1 MICTH
6 NHRRLLLAV
15 VFIAINLIILP
26 SRITKSGF
34 EAGSSSRSDGGD
46 SHPSPVA
53 SSILGEAL
61 SIRAGGDLPWTDSYE
76 PRQTKA
82 RNVRVS
88 FRLHDV
94 EDEPRPDKFLSVDSF
109 FCQNRTDLPRT
120 LQSNGNG
127 RLFDFTTTVS
137 TDLRLV
143 FMGDSLGHQFCQG
156 FEAAVL
162 GKGHELKR
170 TVQKKYNIGRKVF
183 DCLVSSAPVRG
194 GGAVA
199 FWRYTK
205 LLQRKTW
212 AKITPC
218 YSNER
223 LWGENFL
230 MELLDHKY
238 SDEPAG
244 LSEITVNQFDA
255 AIVRIPHGWMTAEE
269 ITKERLEEVITFAQ
283 NLLGVRVVIFTTVGL
298 DNNAIGAEQWS
309 RVEKIN
315 EYVHEIASN
324 FKPTSVDGVQW
335 IMVQEWSRF
344 TSAILRENGLSMG
357 YNTSSND
364 FFFERLVGGET
375 SWAQSVPM
383 VCANR
388 PKDNL
393 HSECKRNKISPD
405 GIHWCVETLG
415 PRFTASIAC
424 LLGCAYNERPP
435 DRTQRGVSRLKR
447 CERDCNEQFMSLNR
461 IGDKYIGDGLTI
473 HSTSSTI

>member
-1 MICTH
+1 MMNDRY
-6 NHRRLLLAV
+6 NHRRLLLAF

-26 SRITKSGF
+26 SRITIKSGF
-34 EAGSSSRSDGGD
+34 EAVGVDSSPAVSSS
-46 SHPSPVA
+46 
-53 SSILGEAL
+53 LGEAI
-61 SIRAGGDLPWTDSYE
+61 SIRAGRGLPWTESYE
-76 PRQTKA
+76 PRQTKV

-109 FCQNRTDLPRT
+109 FCRHNRTDLPRT
-120 LQSNGNG
+120 LQTNGDG

-162 GKGHELKR
+162 GRGHERKR
-170 TVQKKYNIGRKVF
+170 TVQKSYNIGRKIF
-183 DCLVSSAPVRG
+183 DCLASSAPVRG

-205 LLQRKTW
+205 LLQRKAW

-230 MELLDHKY
+230 MELLDHKF
-238 SDEPAG
+238 SDEPEG
-244 LSEITVNQFDA
+244 REMTVDQFDA
-255 AIVRIPHGWMTAEE
+255 AVVRIPHGWMAAEE
-269 ITKERLEEVITFAQ
+269 ITKERLEEVVTFAQ

-298 DNNAIGAEQWS
+298 DNNAIGPEQWAG
-309 RVEKIN
+309 VEKIN
-315 EYVHEIASN
+315 EYVHDIAKN

-344 TSAILRENGLSMG
+344 TSQIIRENGLSMG
-357 YNTSSND
+357 YNISSND
-364 FFFERLVGGET
+364 FYFERLVGGET

-383 VCANR
+383 VCANK

-435 DRTQRGVSRLKR
+435 DRATQRGVSSLRK
-447 CERDCNEQFMSLNR
+447 CEHECNEQFMSLTR
-461 IGDKYIGDGLTI
+461 IGDEYIGKGLTL
-473 HSTSSTI
+473 HSTSSTR

>member
-1 MICTH
+1 
-6 NHRRLLLAV
+6 L
-15 VFIAINLIILP
+15 FISINLIILP

-34 EAGSSSRSDGGD
+34 EAGSSSGSDGGD
-46 SHPSPVA
+46 SLA
-53 SSILGEAL
+53 FAANT
-61 SIRAGGDLPWTDSYE
+61 IRAGRGAPWTDSYE
-76 PRQTKA
+76 PRQTKV

-94 EDEPRPDKFLSVDSF
+94 ENEPRPDKFLSVDSF
-109 FCQNRTDLPRT
+109 FCRQNRTDLPAV
-120 LQSNGNG
+120 LQTNGNG

-162 GKGHELKR
+162 GRGHEHKR
-170 TVQKKYNIGRKVF
+170 TVHKKYNVGRKVF

-205 LLQRKTW
+205 MLQRKTW

-230 MELLDHKY
+230 MEILDHKFA
-238 SDEPAG
+238 DEPEG
-244 LSEITVNQFDA
+244 REITVNQFDA

-269 ITKERLEEVITFAQ
+269 ITKERLVEVVTFAQ
-283 NLLGVRVVIFTTVGL
+283 NLLGVRVVVFTTVGL
-298 DNNAIGAEQWS
+298 DNNAIGAEEWAGI
-309 RVEKIN
+309 EKIN

-393 HSECKRNKISPD
+393 HSECRRNKISPD

-424 LLGCAYNERPP
+424 LLGCVYNERPP
-435 DRTQRGVSRLKR
+435 DRTTHRGASRLKK
-447 CERDCNEQFMSLNR
+447 CEHDCNEQFMSLNR
-461 IGDKYIGDGLTI
+461 ISDKYIGNGLTL
-473 HSTSSTI
+473 HSTSSSAI